1 MNVFWMV
8 LKENS
13 NYTAKRHETF
23 DEAKAEAKKLCKKEN
38 TKFLI
43 LRAIG
48 EFTPEINPVFQYT
61 GETEDDS
68 F

>member
-23 DEAKAEAKKLCKKEN
+23 DEAKAEAKKLCKK
-38 TKFLI
+38 KI
-43 LRAIG
+43 LN
-48 EFTPEINPVFQYT
+48 F
-61 GETEDDS
+61 
-68 F
+68 